1 MDLPGLGVD
10 VAIDTERLERKLRVM
25 VKHYGAL
32 ADELKH
38 IDEDCLR
45 EELQNPEL
53 VHTCAHCGRIIHVFD
68 ADIARVEVDGNKVYC
83 GDWKACRARAQAANR
98 D

>member
-1 MDLPGLGVD
+1 MD

-53 VHTCAHCGRIIHVFD
+53 VHTCLMSEDGERIQAISD
-68 ADIARVEVDGNKVYC
+68 QQLTYPELQR
-83 GDWKACRARAQAANR
+83 DWVP
-98 D
+98 